1 MIDIKKIAAKTAAT
15 YHTRNPYI
23 IAEQKGI
30 QIVQTPLKSILGYY
44 TRYKRIQCIILKE
57 DLPEE
62 MQNFVCAHELGH
74 AICHANL
81 NTQWLKKNTL
91 FSTDRIEREASTF
104 AVELLLPDTL
114 VMAYP
119 DYPLNTLAN
128 MVGIPLALAGLKKFT
143 QNQERVFV

>member
-1 MIDIKKIAAKTAAT
+1 MDIKKIAAKTAAT

-81 NTQWLKKNTL
+81 NTQWLKKNML

-104 AVELLLPDTL
+104 AVELLLPDEL
-114 VMAYP
+114 LQEYA
-119 DYPLNTLAN
+119 DYSLYSVARLA
-128 MVGIPLALAGLKKFT
+128 GIPQGMEQLK
-143 QNQERVFV
+143 RL